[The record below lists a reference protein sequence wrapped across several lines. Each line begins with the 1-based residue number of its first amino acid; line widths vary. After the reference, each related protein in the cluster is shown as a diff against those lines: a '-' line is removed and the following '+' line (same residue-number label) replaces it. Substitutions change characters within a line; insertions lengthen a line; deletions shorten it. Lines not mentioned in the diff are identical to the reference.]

1 MKSTSLL
8 VLAAAS
14 LLVLIRAPEATG
26 RSLQEP
32 WAPGLPESDSARLL
46 EMLEPRSQQGE
57 SPRQIDTSQVAYLSL
72 HDHLLRLLR
81 RMKYH
86 RETMAGGVLP
96 TADEENEHRM
106 AEVLRRVGQVLAA
119 GEVASLGAGGAVEG
133 GDLGESDERPAKR
146 SDEPPI
152 SLDLT
157 FHLLREV
164 LEMAKAEQLAQQA
177 HTNRQIM
184 ENIGK

>member
-1 MKSTSLL
+1 MKTTSLL

-14 LLVLIRAPEATG
+14 LLVLIRAPEAAG

-32 WAPGLPESDSARLL
+32 WPPGLPESDSARLL
-46 EMLEPRSQQGE
+46 ELLEPRSQQGE
-57 SPRQIDTSQVAYLSL
+57 SPSHIDTSQVTYLSL
-72 HDHLLRLLR
+72 HDHLLRLLS

-96 TADEENEHRM
+96 KADDDDNEHRM
-106 AEVLRRVGQVLAA
+106 GEILRRVGQVLAA
-119 GEVASLGAGGAVEG
+119 GEVANLGAGGAVEG
-133 GDLGESDERPAKR
+133 GESDERPAKR